1 MKDGD
6 GRGIT
11 MGVATYIKGEKD
23 AINEVILQS
32 GIKIKPSYTPED
44 LERIGFD
51 YEEDLG
57 DPGEFPF
64 TRSLH
69 PSGYRSR
76 NWTTRQYTGFGTPEE
91 TNERFKLMISHGQ
104 TGLNV
109 AFDLPTQM
117 GYDSDDEMAE
127 GEVGRVGMAVDSL
140 RDFEIAF
147 KDIQLNRI
155 GSGLTINAVA
165 PVILAMY
172 QSMAE
177 KFGYKKT
184 EISATPQNDILK
196 EIVGRG
202 AWIYPVE
209 PAVRLIGDTIE
220 YAMKELPRC
229 NPVSVCGYHIRESGC
244 TPAQEISY
252 ALMIA
257 FAYIDNVVARGYQ
270 AEEFV
275 GRFSFNLNVYG
286 NIWETVAKF
295 RAARKLWARLL
306 RERYGVR
313 NKKALFLR
321 GIFGGGGSGMTKQ
334 QPENNIMRGAYYA
347 LAAALSGAQT
357 TALCSFD
364 EAYTIPTERA
374 ALLSLRT
381 FQILM
386 DEIGLRDTVDPLG
399 GSYFMETLTKEMEE
413 KIVGEMEKIE
423 KVGGMVE
430 AVSTGYVQG
439 EVARQ
444 AYEFEKKLQDG
455 TITKVGVNKYTEG
468 VDMEVE
474 LHEYNE
480 EWARLQIERLGEL
493 KKERDNKAVGV
504 SLKALEGA
512 ARDQKNVMPYLVEC
526 SRHYATVGEM
536 ANVFRDVFGEY
547 IEPGIF

>member
-1 MKDGD
+1 
-6 GRGIT
+6 
-11 MGVATYIKGEKD
+11 MGVATYIKDEKD
-23 AINEVILQS
+23 AIQEVILQS
-32 GIKIKPSYTPED
+32 GIAVKPVYTPED
-44 LERIGFD
+44 LERVGFD
-51 YEEDLG
+51 YEVDLG

-69 PSGYRSR
+69 PLGYRSR
-76 NWTTRQYTGFGTPEE
+76 NWTTRQYTGFGTPAE

-117 GYDSDDEMAE
+117 GYDSDDPMAE

-147 KDIQLNRI
+147 RDIQLNRI
-155 GSGLTINAVA
+155 GVGLTINAVA
-165 PVILAMY
+165 SIMLAMY

-177 KFGYKKT
+177 KFGYQKN

-196 EIVGRG
+196 EMIGRG

-220 YAMKELPRC
+220 YGMKELPRC

-252 ALMIA
+252 AFSIA
-257 FAYIDNVVARGYQ
+257 FAYIDEVVRRGYQ
-270 AEEFV
+270 AENFV

-286 NIWETVAKF
+286 NLWETVAKF
-295 RAARKLWARLL
+295 RAARKLWAKLL
-306 RERYGVR
+306 RERYNVQ

-334 QPENNIMRGAYYA
+334 QPENNIVRGAYYA

-386 DEIGLRDTVDPLG
+386 DEIGLRDTVDPLA

-413 KIVGEMEKIE
+413 KILEEMEKVE
-423 KVGGMVE
+423 KMGGMVA
-430 AVSTGYVQG
+430 AVSSGYVQR

-444 AYEFEKKLQDG
+444 AFEYEKKIQEG
-455 TITKVGVNKYTEG
+455 VVTKVGVNKYTEG

-474 LHEYNE
+474 LHEYDDT
-480 EWARLQIERLGEL
+480 WAQHQVEQLKEL
-493 KKERDNKAVGV
+493 KRSRDSQSAGK
-504 SLKALEGA
+504 SLQALEKA
-512 ARDQKNVMPYLVEC
+512 AKGTDNLMPYLVEAC
-526 SRHYATVGEM
+526 KNYATVGEM
-536 ANVFRDVFGEY
+536 ANVFREAFGEWT
-547 IEPGIF
+547 EPSIF

>member
-1 MKDGD
+1 
-6 GRGIT
+6 
-11 MGVATYIKGEKD
+11 MGVATYIKDEKD
-23 AINEVILQS
+23 AIQEVVLQS
-32 GIKIKPSYTPED
+32 GIKVKPVYTPED
-44 LERIGFD
+44 LDRVGFD
-51 YEEDLG
+51 YRKDLA

-64 TRSLH
+64 TRGIH
-69 PSGYRSR
+69 PLGFRSR

-117 GYDSDDEMAE
+117 GYDSDDPMAE
-127 GEVGRVGMAVDSL
+127 GEVGRVGMAIDSL
-140 RDFEIAF
+140 RDFEMAF

-165 PVILAMY
+165 SIMLAMY
-172 QSMAE
+172 EAVAE

-229 NPVSVCGYHIRESGC
+229 NPVSVAGYHIRESGC

-257 FAYIDNVVARGYQ
+257 FAYIDNVVARGYK
-270 AEEFV
+270 AEDFV
-275 GRFSFNLNVYG
+275 GRFSFNLNIYG
-286 NIWETVAKF
+286 NLWETVAKF

-306 RERYGVR
+306 RERYDVQD
-313 NKKALFLR
+313 KKALFLR

-347 LAAALSGAQT
+347 LGAALSGAQT

-386 DEIGLRDTVDPLG
+386 DEIGLRDTVDPLA
-399 GSYFMETLTKEMEE
+399 GSYFIETLTKEMEE
-413 KIVGEMEKIE
+413 KILEEVEKVE

-430 AVSTGYVQG
+430 AVSSGYVQR
-439 EVARQ
+439 EVSRQ
-444 AYEFEKKLQDG
+444 AYEFEKKIQDG
-455 TITKVGVNKYTEG
+455 KVTKVGVNKYTEG

-480 EWARLQIERLGEL
+480 EWARLQIDRLKEL
-493 KKERDNKAVGV
+493 KRERDNKAVRE
-504 SLKALEGA
+504 SLEGLEKA
-512 ARDQKNVMPYLVEC
+512 AREQTNVMPYLVDC
-526 SRHYATVGEM
+526 CKAYATVGEM

-547 IEPGIF
+547 VEPSIF

>member
-1 MKDGD
+1 
-6 GRGIT
+6 
-11 MGVATYIKGEKD
+11 MGVATYTKDEKD
-23 AINEVILQS
+23 AIKEVILQS
-32 GIKIKPSYTPED
+32 GMKVKPVYTPED
-44 LERIGFD
+44 LARVGFD
-51 YEEDLG
+51 YQKDLG
-57 DPGEFPF
+57 EPGEFPF
-64 TRSLH
+64 TRSIHSL
-69 PSGYRSR
+69 GYRSR
-76 NWTTRQYTGFGTPEE
+76 NWTTRQYTGFGTPEQ

-117 GYDSDDEMAE
+117 GYDSDDPMAE

-140 RDFEIAF
+140 QDFEIAF
-147 KDIQLNRI
+147 KDIKLNKI
-155 GSGLTINAVA
+155 GSGLTINAIA
-165 PVILAMY
+165 SIMLAMY
-172 QSMAE
+172 QATAE
-177 KFGYKKT
+177 KFGYRKE

-196 EIVGRG
+196 EMIGRG

-220 YAMKELPRC
+220 YSMRELPRC

-252 ALMIA
+252 AFEIA
-257 FAYIDNVVARGYQ
+257 FAYIDNVVSRGYT
-270 AEEFV
+270 ASDCV
-275 GRFSFNLNVYG
+275 GGFTFNLNIFG
-286 NIWETVAKF
+286 NLWETVAKF
-295 RAARKLWARLL
+295 RAARKLWAKLL
-306 RERYGVR
+306 KERYDVQD
-313 NKKALFLR
+313 KKALFLR

-386 DEIGLRDTVDPLG
+386 DEIGLRDTVDPLA
-399 GSYFMETLTKEMEE
+399 GSYFIETLTKEMEQ
-413 KIVGEMEKIE
+413 KILEEMEKIE
-423 KVGGMVE
+423 KMGGMVE
-430 AVSTGYVQG
+430 AVASGYVQR

-444 AYEFEKKLQDG
+444 AYEYEKKLQQG
-455 TITKVGVNKYTEG
+455 KVTKVGVNKYTEG

-480 EWARLQIERLGEL
+480 EWASLQIQRLRQL
-493 KKERDNKAVGV
+493 KRSRHNQAVAE
-504 SLKALEGA
+504 SLKQLESA
-512 ARDQKNVMPYLVEC
+512 AREKRNVMPLLVKSC
-526 SRHYATVGEM
+526 KAYATVGEM
-536 ANVFRDVFGEY
+536 ANVFRTVFGEHK
-547 IEPGIF
+547 EPSIF

>member
-1 MKDGD
+1 
-6 GRGIT
+6 
-11 MGVATYIKGEKD
+11 MGVATYIKDEKD
-23 AINEVILQS
+23 AIKEVTLQS
-32 GIKIKPSYTPED
+32 DIKIKPIYTPDD

-51 YEEDLG
+51 YQKDLA

-64 TRSLH
+64 TRGIH
-69 PSGYRSR
+69 PQGFRSR

-117 GYDSDDEMAE
+117 GYDSDDPMAE
-127 GEVGRVGMAVDSL
+127 GEVGRVGMAIDSL

-165 PVILAMY
+165 SIMLAMY
-172 QSMAE
+172 QAMAE

-196 EIVGRG
+196 EMVGRG

-220 YAMKELPRC
+220 YSMKELPRC
-229 NPVSVCGYHIRESGC
+229 NPVSVCGYHIRESGA
-244 TPAQEISY
+244 TPVQEISY

-257 FAYIDNVVARGYQ
+257 FAYIDNVVARGYK
-270 AEEFV
+270 AEDFV
-275 GRFSFNLNVYG
+275 GRFSFNLNIYG

-295 RAARKLWARLL
+295 RAARKLWAKLL
-306 RERYGVR
+306 RERYDVQ

-334 QPENNIMRGAYYA
+334 QPENNIMRGSYYA

-386 DEIGLRDTVDPLG
+386 DEIGLRDTVDPLA
-399 GSYFMETLTKEMEE
+399 GSYFIETLTKEMEA
-413 KIVGEMEKIE
+413 KILEEMEKVE

-430 AVSTGYVQG
+430 AVSSGYVQK

-444 AYEFEKKLQDG
+444 AYEFEKKIQEG
-455 TITKVGVNKYTEG
+455 KIIKVGVNKYTEG
-468 VDMEVE
+468 VDMEVD

-480 EWARLQIERLGEL
+480 EWARLQIKRLKEL
-493 KKERDNKAVGV
+493 KKDRDNKAVKN
-504 SLKALEGA
+504 SLKALEKA
-512 ARDQKNVMPYLVEC
+512 AREERNVMPYLLAC
-526 SRHYATVGEM
+526 CKDYATVGEM
-536 ANVFRDVFGEY
+536 SNVFKDIFGEFV
-547 IEPGIF
+547 EPSIF

>member
-1 MKDGD
+1 
-6 GRGIT
+6 
-11 MGVATYIKGEKD
+11 MGVATYIKDEKD
-23 AINEVILQS
+23 AIKEVTLQS
-32 GIKIKPSYTPED
+32 DIKIKPVYTPDD

-51 YEEDLG
+51 YQKDLA
-57 DPGEFPF
+57 DPGDFPF
-64 TRSLH
+64 TRGIH
-69 PSGYRSR
+69 PMGFRSR

-117 GYDSDDEMAE
+117 GYDSDDPMAE
-127 GEVGRVGMAVDSL
+127 GEVGRVGMAIDSL

-165 PVILAMY
+165 SIMLAMY
-172 QSMAE
+172 QAMAE

-196 EIVGRG
+196 EMVGRG

-220 YAMKELPRC
+220 YSMKELPRC
-229 NPVSVCGYHIRESGC
+229 NPVSVCGYHIRESGA
-244 TPAQEISY
+244 TPVQEISY

-257 FAYIDNVVARGYQ
+257 FAYIDNVVARGYK
-270 AEEFV
+270 AEDFV
-275 GRFSFNLNVYG
+275 GRFSFNLNIYG

-295 RAARKLWARLL
+295 RAARKLWAKLL
-306 RERYGVR
+306 RERYDVQ

-334 QPENNIMRGAYYA
+334 QPENNIMRGSYYA

-386 DEIGLRDTVDPLG
+386 DEIGLRDTVDPLA
-399 GSYFMETLTKEMEE
+399 GSYFIETLTKEMEA
-413 KIVGEMEKIE
+413 KILEEMEKVE

-430 AVSTGYVQG
+430 AVSSGYVQK

-444 AYEFEKKLQDG
+444 AYEFEKKIQEG
-455 TITKVGVNKYTEG
+455 KVIKVGVNKYTEG
-468 VDMEVE
+468 VDMEVD

-480 EWARLQIERLGEL
+480 EWARLQIKRLKEL
-493 KKERDNKAVGV
+493 KKDRDNKAVKN
-504 SLKALEGA
+504 SLKALEKA
-512 ARDQKNVMPYLVEC
+512 AREEKNVMPYLLAC
-526 SRHYATVGEM
+526 CKSYATVGEM
-536 ANVFRDVFGEY
+536 SNVFKDIFGEFV
-547 IEPGIF
+547 EPSIF

>member
-1 MKDGD
+1 
-6 GRGIT
+6 
-11 MGVATYIKGEKD
+11 MGVATYIKDEKD
-23 AINEVILQS
+23 GIEEVILQS
-32 GIKIKPSYTPED
+32 GIKIKPVYTPED
-44 LERIGFD
+44 LERISFEYD
-51 YEEDLG
+51 KNLG

-69 PSGYRSR
+69 PLGYRSR

-117 GYDSDDEMAE
+117 GYDSDDPMAE

-140 RDFEIAF
+140 KDFEIAF

-155 GSGLTINAVA
+155 GTGLTINAVA
-165 PVILAMY
+165 SVMLAMY
-172 QSMAE
+172 ESVAE

-229 NPVSVCGYHIRESGC
+229 NPVSVAGYHIRESGC

-252 ALMIA
+252 AFMIA
-257 FAYIDNVVARGYQ
+257 FAYIDNVVARGYK
-270 AEEFV
+270 AEDFV

-286 NIWETVAKF
+286 NLWETVAKF
-295 RAARKLWARLL
+295 RAARKLWAQLL
-306 RERYGVR
+306 RDRYDVQS
-313 NKKALFLR
+313 KKALFLR
-321 GIFGGGGSGMTKQ
+321 GIFGGGGSGLTKQ
-334 QPENNIMRGAYYA
+334 QPENNIVRGAYYA

-399 GSYFMETLTKEMEE
+399 GSYFIETLTKEMEE
-413 KIVGEMEKIE
+413 KILEEMEKVE
-423 KVGGMVE
+423 KMGGMVE
-430 AVSTGYVQG
+430 AVASGYVQR

-444 AYEFEKKLQDG
+444 AYEFEKKLQEG
-455 TITKVGVNKYTEG
+455 KVTKVGVNKYTEG
-468 VDMEVE
+468 ADMEVE

-480 EWARLQIERLGEL
+480 QWAQLQIERLQDL
-493 KKERDNKAVGV
+493 KRGRDNKAVKE
-504 SLKALEGA
+504 SLKALEKA
-512 ARDQKNVMPYLVEC
+512 SKEQENVMPYLLDC
-526 SRHYATVGEM
+526 CKCYGTVGEM
-536 ANVFRDVFGEY
+536 ANVFRHVFGEFR
-547 IEPGIF
+547 EPNIF

>member
-1 MKDGD
+1 
-6 GRGIT
+6 
-11 MGVATYIKGEKD
+11 MGVATYIKDEKD
-23 AINEVILQS
+23 AIKEVLLQS
-32 GIKIKPSYTPED
+32 GIKVKPVYTPKD
-44 LERIGFD
+44 LEEIGFD
-51 YEEDLG
+51 YQSDLG
-57 DPGEFPF
+57 EAGEFPF
-64 TRSLH
+64 TRSIH
-69 PSGYRSR
+69 PLGYRSR

-165 PVILAMY
+165 SIMLAMY
-172 QSMAE
+172 QSVAE
-177 KFGYKKT
+177 GFGYQKT

-229 NPVSVCGYHIRESGC
+229 NPVSICGYHIRESGC

-252 ALMIA
+252 AFMIA
-257 FAYIDNVVARGYQ
+257 FAYIDNVVARGYR
-270 AEEFV
+270 AEDFV
-275 GRFSFNLNVYG
+275 GRFSFNLNIYG
-286 NIWETVAKF
+286 NLWETVAKF
-295 RAARKLWARLL
+295 RAARKLWAKLL
-306 RERYGVR
+306 RQRYGVQ
-313 NKKALFLR
+313 NEKALFLR

-386 DEIGLRDTVDPLG
+386 DEIGLRDTVDPLA
-399 GSYFMETLTKEMEE
+399 GSYFMETLTKQMEE
-413 KIVGEMEKIE
+413 KILEEMEKVE
-423 KVGGMVE
+423 KMGGMVE
-430 AVSTGYVQG
+430 AVASGYVQR
-439 EVARQ
+439 EVGRQ
-444 AYEFEKKLQDG
+444 AYEFEKKLQSG
-455 TITKVGVNKYTEG
+455 EVIKVGVNKYTEG

-474 LHEYNE
+474 LHEYNDA
-480 EWARLQIERLGEL
+480 WAQLQIDRLRKL
-493 KKERDNKAVGV
+493 KQERDNTAVSR
-504 SLKALEGA
+504 SLKALEEA
-512 ARDQKNVMPYLVEC
+512 ARQKKNVMPYLVDC
-526 SRHYATVGEM
+526 CKSYATVGEM
-536 ANVFRDVFGEY
+536 AHLFRDVFGEY
-547 IEPGIF
+547 REPSIF